1 MLNRVGGIKAQHSM
15 EHSTMDR
22 DKEYWKIGRNAAED
36 QWTSRLNDE
45 IYREGI
51 STWWW
56 KCWDRPH
63 ARTSVKE

>member
-1 MLNRVGGIKAQHSM
+1 
-15 EHSTMDR
+15 MDR